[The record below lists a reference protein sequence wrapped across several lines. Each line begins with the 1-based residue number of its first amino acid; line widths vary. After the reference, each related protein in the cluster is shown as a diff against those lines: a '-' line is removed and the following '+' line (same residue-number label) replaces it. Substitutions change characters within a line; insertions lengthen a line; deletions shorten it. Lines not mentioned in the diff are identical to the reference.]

1 MSPPGDEKAARRA
14 SHSRL
19 RASHADRDQAV
30 DTLKDA
36 FVQGR
41 LTKDEFDARVSH
53 ALTSLTHADLASL
66 TADLPA
72 VPPSRPDVS
81 ARTSVPARPPSQ
93 TIRHGTRVIA
103 VTTLITAAADAFLTA
118 SPALIA
124 VVWTLTMIWFG
135 VVLLNVSVMLDSRYQ
150 RRSGRQLPPGSG
162 RARPGLS
169 PP

>member
-1 MSPPGDEKAARRA
+1 MSRPGDEKAARRA

-19 RASHADRDQAV
+19 RASHDDRDQAV

-41 LTKDEFDARVSH
+41 LTKDEFDSRVSH
-53 ALTSLTHADLASL
+53 ALTSRTHADLAPL

-72 VPPSRPDVS
+72 VPPSRPNVS
-81 ARTSVPARPPSQ
+81 ARTNVPAQPANQ
-93 TIRHGTRVIA
+93 TIRHSTRVIA
-103 VTTLITAAADAFLTA
+103 VTTLITAAADAFLTTN
-118 SPALIA
+118 PALIA

-135 VVLLNVSVMLDSRYQ
+135 VVLLNVSVILESRYQ
-150 RRSGRQLPPGSG
+150 RRSGKQLPPGSG
-162 RARPGLS
+162 RARAGLS

>member
-1 MSPPGDEKAARRA
+1 MSRPGDEKAARRA

-19 RASHADRDQAV
+19 RASHADRDQAI

-72 VPPSRPDVS
+72 IPPSRPDVS
-81 ARTSVPARPPSQ
+81 ALTDVPARPPNQ
-93 TIRHGTRVIA
+93 TIRHSTRVIA
-103 VTTLITAAADAFLTA
+103 VITLIAAAADAFLVT
-118 SPALIA
+118 SPAPIA

-135 VVLLNVSVMLDSRYQ
+135 VVLLNVSVMLESRYQ
-150 RRSGRQLPPGSG
+150 RRLGKQPPGSG